1 MNSFWPVTFCLGTQ
15 KTESYS
21 IGFAQLRVKMV
32 TRIFVRAILKELVK
46 CSVLGVATFFST
58 DAAVTEV
65 MLMFDTFA
73 FQGGDLIELGE
84 EL

>member
-1 MNSFWPVTFCLGTQ
+1 VNGFRPVTFCWVRVGTQ

-46 CSVLGVATFFST
+46 CSVLGVATLFST
-58 DAAVTEV
+58 DAAVKEV
-65 MLMFDTFA
+65 ILMFDTWCFS
-73 FQGGDLIELGE
+73 GWGPY
-84 EL
+84 